1 MAAPG
6 YPGEMDDDA
15 RDPAPGRS
23 GTGRGLGFLLVAVS
37 GVCFGLLPIFNRQAA
52 ALGLRL
58 PTFLAVRFLVA
69 GGALWLWLL
78 LRGIRFA
85 LTPAQI
91 AGFVGMGALY
101 VVESGFYFA
110 SSRRI
115 PVALTA
121 LLLYL
126 YPAMVALWEVLAGR
140 HRLAGRDLIALLASL
155 LGTAL
160 AVGAPGRGTDVLGL
174 VMGLAT
180 AFGYTAYILLGARL
194 QKGVPSLVAS
204 AWIMSSAGLMY
215 LILALGSHQWE
226 PALALRAWKPLLG
239 LAVVGT
245 LLPIPLLL
253 AGMARVGAARASVVS
268 TLEPLA
274 ACLFGALFL
283 REILLPWQWVG
294 AALILGAVILLSVE
308 RRPDEPLA
316 ER

>member
-1 MAAPG
+1 MASAAGPS
-6 YPGEMDDDA
+6 A
-15 RDPAPGRS
+15 RE
-23 GTGRGLGFLLVAVS
+23 RGLGFLLVAFS
-37 GVCFGLLPIFNRQAA
+37 GLCFGLLPIFNRQAA
-52 ALGLRL
+52 ALGLGL

-69 GGALWLWLL
+69 GAVLWVWLL
-78 LRGIRFA
+78 LRRVP
-85 LTPAQI
+85 LTLRPAQM

-101 VVESGFYFA
+101 VLESGLYFA

-126 YPAMVALWEVLAGR
+126 YPVLVALWEWLAGR
-140 HRLAGRDLIALLASL
+140 HRLEGRDLAALVASL
-155 LGTAL
+155 VGTAL
-160 AVGAPGRGTDVLGL
+160 AVGAPGPGVDPLGL
-174 VMGLAT
+174 AMGLAT

-194 QKGVPSLVAS
+194 QRGVPALLAS
-204 AWIMSSAGLMY
+204 AWIMGSAGLMY
-215 LILALGSHQWE
+215 LALALLSQRWE
-226 PALALRAWKPLLG
+226 PALALQAWQPLLG

-245 LLPIPLLL
+245 LLPIPMLL
-253 AGMARVGAARASVVS
+253 AGMARIGAARASVVS

-283 REILLPWQWVG
+283 HEILLPWQWVG

-308 RRPDEPLA
+308 RKPEEPLA

>member
-1 MAAPG
+1 ML
-6 YPGEMDDDA
+6 
-15 RDPAPGRS
+15 S
-23 GTGRGLGFLLVAVS
+23 
-37 GVCFGLLPIFNRQAA
+37 IFNRQAA
-52 ALGLRL
+52 ALGLGL

-78 LRGIRFA
+78 LRGVRFR
-85 LTPAQI
+85 LTATQI

-101 VVESGFYFA
+101 VVESGLYFA

-115 PVALTA
+115 PIALTA

-126 YPAMVALWEVLAGR
+126 YPVMVALWEWLAGR
-140 HRLAGRDLIALLASL
+140 HRLEGRDLTALVASL

-174 VMGLAT
+174 AMGLAT

-194 QKGVPSLVAS
+194 QKGVPALVAS
-204 AWIMSSAGLMY
+204 AWIMGSAGLMY
-215 LILALGSHQWE
+215 LVLALGSHQWE
-226 PALALRAWKPLLG
+226 PTVALRAWKPLLG

-253 AGMARVGAARASVVS
+253 AGMARIGAARASVVS

-274 ACLFGALFL
+274 ACVFGALFL
-283 REILLPWQWVG
+283 HEILLPWQWVG
-294 AALILGAVILLSVE
+294 GALILGAVILLSVE
-308 RRPDEPLA
+308 RKAEEPLP

>member
-1 MAAPG
+1 M
-6 YPGEMDDDA
+6 
-15 RDPAPGRS
+15 
-23 GTGRGLGFLLVAVS
+23 GFLLVACS
-37 GVCFGLLPIFNRQAA
+37 GLCFGLLSIFNRQAA
-52 ALGLRL
+52 ALGLGL

-69 GGALWLWLL
+69 GGALWLWLV
-78 LRGIRFA
+78 LRRVPFA
-85 LTPAQI
+85 LSGVQM

-101 VVESGFYFA
+101 VLESGLYFA

-115 PVALTA
+115 PIALTA

-126 YPAMVALWEVLAGR
+126 YPVLVALWEWMAGR
-140 HRLAGRDLIALLASL
+140 HRLEGRDLAALAASL

-160 AVGAPGRGTDVLGL
+160 AVGAPGRTTDPLGL
-174 VMGLAT
+174 LMGLAT
-180 AFGYTAYILLGARL
+180 AFGYTAYILLGAKL
-194 QKGVPSLVAS
+194 QKGVPALVAS
-204 AWIMSSAGLMY
+204 AWIMGSAGLMY
-215 LILALGSHQWE
+215 LALALLTHRWE

-245 LLPIPLLL
+245 LLPIPMLL
-253 AGMARVGAARASVVS
+253 AGMARIGAARASVVS

-308 RRPDEPLA
+308 RKADEPLA

>member
-1 MAAPG
+1 MNARDADVDPR
-6 YPGEMDDDA
+6 YPG
-15 RDPAPGRS
+15 R
-23 GTGRGLGFLLVAVS
+23 GRGLGFLLVAIS
-37 GVCFGLLPIFNRQAA
+37 GICFGLLPIFNRQAA
-52 ALGLRL
+52 AVGLGL
-58 PTFLAVRFLVA
+58 PTFLAVRFLLA
-69 GGALWLWLL
+69 GGALSLWLL
-78 LRGIRFA
+78 LRGTRPILSWTQR
-85 LTPAQI
+85 
-91 AGFVGMGALY
+91 AGFVGMGGLY
-101 VVESGFYFA
+101 VVESGLYFA

-126 YPAMVALWEVLAGR
+126 YPAMVAEWEWLAGR
-140 HRLAGRDLIALLASL
+140 HSLAGRGLAALAASL
-155 LGTAL
+155 VGTAL

-180 AFGYTAYILLGARL
+180 AFGYTAYILMGARL

-215 LILALGSHQWE
+215 LALALVSGQWE
-226 PALALRAWKPLLG
+226 PAVALRAWAPVLG
-239 LAVVGT
+239 LAVIGT

-253 AGMARVGAARASVVS
+253 AGMARVGPARASVVS

-283 REILLPWQWVG
+283 REVLLPWQWVG
-294 AALILGAVILLSVE
+294 ALLILGAVVLLSVE
-308 RRPDEPLA
+308 RQPDEPLA